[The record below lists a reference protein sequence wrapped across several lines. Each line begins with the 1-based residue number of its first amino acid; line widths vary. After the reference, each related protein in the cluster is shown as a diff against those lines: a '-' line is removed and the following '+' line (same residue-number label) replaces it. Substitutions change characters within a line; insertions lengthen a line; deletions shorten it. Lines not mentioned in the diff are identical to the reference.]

1 MVYQKSYKYG
11 LITWLLFKTM
21 VLSVFDLAPPF
32 AIGSLPRL
40 VGGKEGNLVT
50 FFKAAAY
57 FFSFDS

>member
-11 LITWLLFKTM
+11 LITWLLFKTI
-21 VLSVFDLAPPF
+21 VLSALDFAPFF
-32 AIGSLPRL
+32 AIGSLPLL

-50 FFKAAAY
+50 FFKAAAN